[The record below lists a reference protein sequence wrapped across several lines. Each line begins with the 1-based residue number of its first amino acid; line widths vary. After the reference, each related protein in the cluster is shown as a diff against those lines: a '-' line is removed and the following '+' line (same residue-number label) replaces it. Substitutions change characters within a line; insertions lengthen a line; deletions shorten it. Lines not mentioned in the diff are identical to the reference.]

1 MRLSRRVAVAVVG
14 VGALLLSAACGGNS
28 NDNGGSAPKNVEV
41 FTWWADGGEK
51 AGLDGLVAQFAKDCP
66 NFTFVNG
73 AVAGGAGSNA
83 KTVLATRLAQS
94 DPPDT
99 FQAHAGAELTDYINA
114 GQVQDLSQEY
124 KDWGLTT
131 AFPQG
136 LIDNLTVDGKIY
148 SVPAN
153 IHRANV
159 LWGNKTVL
167 ASAGITQNATTL
179 DGFFADLDKLK
190 AKGVTPL
197 ALGKDWTQLMLFESV
212 LIADLGADK
221 FTGLWK
227 GQTDWSG
234 ADVTKAIADFQKLE
248 GYTNKDTRDTFD
260 WTDAEKLVMDSKA
273 GYQLMGDWEAADLDA
288 KGFKDYSYSVFPGDT
303 GVYQWLADSF
313 VLPVGAKNPEGTKCW
328 LKTVGSA
335 AGQQAFNTKKG
346 SIPARTDAVAS
357 AFPAYQQA
365 AIADWKSL
373 KQVPSCA
380 HGSACSQGWQGA
392 MNTAMGKF
400 SSDGNAA
407 ALQTALVAA
416 AGQFAKK

>member
-1 MRLSRRVAVAVVG
+1 MAVAVVG
-14 VGALLLSAACGGNS
+14 VSALLAATACSGDSGG
-28 NDNGGSAPKNVEV
+28 GGTAPKDVEV

-51 AGLDGLVAQFAKDCP
+51 AGLDGLVSAFKTACGDF
-66 NFTFVNG
+66 NFVNG

-83 KTVLATRLAQS
+83 KQVLAQRLTQNE
-94 DPPDT
+94 PPDT
-99 FQAHAGAELTDYINA
+99 FQAHAGAELNDYISA
-114 GQVQDLSQEY
+114 GQVQDLSQQY
-124 KDWGLTT
+124 KDWGLSN
-131 AFPQG
+131 AFPKG

-167 ASAGITQNATTL
+167 AGAGITAPATTL
-179 DGFFADLDKLK
+179 DAFFADLDKLK

-212 LIADLGADK
+212 LISDLGPQK
-221 FTGLWK
+221 FTGLWN
-227 GQTDWSG
+227 GSTDWAG
-234 ADVTKAIADFQKLE
+234 TDVTKALTDYSKLMT
-248 GYTNKDTRDTFD
+248 YTNKDRDTFD
-260 WTDAEKLVMDSKA
+260 WTDAEKLIMEGKA

-288 KGFKDYSYSVFPGDT
+288 KSFKDYSFVVFPGNGKT
-303 GVYQWLADSF
+303 FQWLADSF

-335 AGQQAFNTKKG
+335 EGQKAFNTKKG
-346 SIPARTDAVAS
+346 SIPARTDATA
-357 AFPAYQQA
+357 ADYPAYQQA

-373 KQVPSCA
+373 DQVPSCA

-392 MNTAMGKF
+392 LASAMGKF
-400 SSDGNAA
+400 SSDNNAA
-407 ALQTALVAA
+407 GLQTALAA
-416 AGQFAKK
+416 AAKQYAKK

>member
-1 MRLSRRVAVAVVG
+1 MRLKTRVAVAAVAVG
-14 VGALLLSAACGGNS
+14 TLLASAACTTSDNS
-28 NDNGGSAPKNVEV
+28 GSTPKNVEV

-51 AGLDGLVAQFAKDCP
+51 AGLDGLVDQFKKDCSQY
-66 NFTFVNG
+66 TFVNG

-83 KTVLATRLAQS
+83 KTVLAQRLTQS

-114 GQVQDLSQEY
+114 GQIEDLSQEY
-124 KDWGLTT
+124 KDWGLTN
-131 AFPQG
+131 AFPSG
-136 LIDNLTVDGKIY
+136 LISNLTVNGKIY

-190 AKGVTPL
+190 AKNVTPL

-221 FTGLWK
+221 FTGLWN
-227 GQTDWSG
+227 GSTPWNG
-234 ADVTKAIADFQKLE
+234 ADVTKAIGDFSKLLT
-248 GYTNKDTRDTFD
+248 YTNKDTRDTYD
-260 WTDAEKLVMDSKA
+260 WTDAEKLIMTNKA

-288 KGFKDYSYSVFPGDT
+288 KGFKDYAYAPFPGNADA
-303 GVYQWLADSF
+303 YQWLADSF
-313 VLPVGAKNPEGTKCW
+313 VLPKGAKDAEGTKCW
-328 LKTVGSA
+328 LKTLGSA
-335 AGQQAFNTKKG
+335 AGQKAFNTKKG
-346 SIPARTDAVAS
+346 SIPARTDAV
-357 AFPAYQQA
+357 PTDYPKYQQS
-365 AIADWKSL
+365 AIADWAKD
-373 KQVPSCA
+373 KAVPSCP

-392 MNTAMGKF
+392 VNSAQGKF
-400 SSDGNAA
+400 SSDGNVA
-407 ALQTALVAA
+407 ALQTALAA
-416 AGQFAKK
+416 AAKQFAVTS